1 MESKPGAGAGI
12 ALQSFAMDSEL
23 KMVWAYV
30 RAVFGHWWVIT
41 IEGVLVGLDLVERAF
56 GTWLLPPRWAKVTI
70 GVAVLVL
77 AQYFA
82 YRDQKKMLSTG
93 ATRKEKL
100 ERLADCM
107 RAGRQFLYSPSS
119 QANWIKWAS
128 DVDDWMRNT
137 FGILQSE
144 FGALAVEKFVNDAG
158 MMDVSYPGIPTEF
171 QQRMRVVNRRLQ
183 NLDAI
188 VQRPDAYL

>member
-1 MESKPGAGAGI
+1 
-12 ALQSFAMDSEL
+12 MDNEL

-41 IEGVLVGLDLVERAF
+41 IEVVLVSLDLVERAF
-56 GTWLLPPRWAKVTI
+56 GTWLLPPLWVKVTI
-70 GVAVLVL
+70 GVAVLVF
-77 AQYFA
+77 AQYLA
-82 YRDQKKMLSTG
+82 YRDQQRMLSVG
-93 ATRKEKL
+93 AERKEKL
-100 ERLADCM
+100 AKLADCM
-107 RAGRQFLYSPSS
+107 RLGRQFLYRASS
-119 QANWIKWAS
+119 QADWVKWAS

-137 FGILQSE
+137 FGILQTE

-158 MMDVSYPGIPTEF
+158 MMDGSYPGVPLEF

-188 VQRPDAYL
+188 VQRSDAYL